1 MQFFSVGLCRSRPM
15 APQLTPP
22 APAGVVELHIEV
34 DAGAPA
40 GAGHGD
46 VLPLLR
52 AADANEP
59 TDRLQV
65 RDTVPSACAESQLRT
80 LRPACR
86 QIITEVLGDVPF
98 DFYHT
103 WFDALFLMSVVT
115 TCALLGL
122 HTFSVR
128 AVKLTSE

>member
-1 MQFFSVGLCRSRPM
+1 M
-15 APQLTPP
+15 
-22 APAGVVELHIEV
+22 
-34 DAGAPA
+34 
-40 GAGHGD
+40 
-46 VLPLLR
+46 
-52 AADANEP
+52 
-59 TDRLQV
+59 

-80 LRPACR
+80 LRPATCR

>member
-1 MQFFSVGLCRSRPM
+1 MSKQCGQPFLLIRILSV
-15 APQLTPP
+15 
-22 APAGVVELHIEV
+22 
-34 DAGAPA
+34 
-40 GAGHGD
+40 
-46 VLPLLR
+46 
-52 AADANEP
+52 
-59 TDRLQV
+59 
-65 RDTVPSACAESQLRT
+65 SARVSA
-80 LRPACR
+80 
-86 QIITEVLGDVPF
+86 F

>member
-1 MQFFSVGLCRSRPM
+1 MLIRILSV
-15 APQLTPP
+15 
-22 APAGVVELHIEV
+22 
-34 DAGAPA
+34 
-40 GAGHGD
+40 
-46 VLPLLR
+46 
-52 AADANEP
+52 
-59 TDRLQV
+59 
-65 RDTVPSACAESQLRT
+65 SARVSA
-80 LRPACR
+80 
-86 QIITEVLGDVPF
+86 F